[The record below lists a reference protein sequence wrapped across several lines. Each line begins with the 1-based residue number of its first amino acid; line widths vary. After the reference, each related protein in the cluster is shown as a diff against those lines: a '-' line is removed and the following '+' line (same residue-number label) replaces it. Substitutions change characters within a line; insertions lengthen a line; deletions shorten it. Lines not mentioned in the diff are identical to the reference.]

1 MQDVVF
7 ADFAEFVTRRRRW
20 SARPERRNRYKS
32 VPTTEIYL
40 KDLIPKTMRS
50 QLRTDPIDQSQWVI
64 SLQGKMDWLP
74 DQGSNLGPAD

>member
-7 ADFAEFVTRRRRW
+7 ADFSELVTRRRRR

-40 KDLIPKTMRS
+40 KASMPKATRS
-50 QLRTDPIDQSQWVI
+50 QLRTDPIDQSQWVL
-64 SLQGKMDWLP
+64 SLQAKVDWLP
-74 DQGSNLGPAD
+74 GLGSNQGPTD